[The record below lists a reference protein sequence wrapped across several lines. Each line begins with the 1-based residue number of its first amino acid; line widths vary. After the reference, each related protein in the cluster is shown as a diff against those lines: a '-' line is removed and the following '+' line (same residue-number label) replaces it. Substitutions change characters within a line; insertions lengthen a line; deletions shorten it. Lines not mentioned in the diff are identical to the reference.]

1 MDIITVLVIF
11 AILITLSFI
20 LRLFFAITKVVIIV
34 VIIAL
39 LLGALANWQKDNI
52 QNLKEKYG
60 ISLEFLVK

>member
-1 MDIITVLVIF
+1 MDIITILVIF
-11 AILITLSFI
+11 AIVITLSFI
-20 LRLFFAITKVVIIV
+20 LRLFFAITKVVVIV

>member
-11 AILITLSFI
+11 AIVITLSFI